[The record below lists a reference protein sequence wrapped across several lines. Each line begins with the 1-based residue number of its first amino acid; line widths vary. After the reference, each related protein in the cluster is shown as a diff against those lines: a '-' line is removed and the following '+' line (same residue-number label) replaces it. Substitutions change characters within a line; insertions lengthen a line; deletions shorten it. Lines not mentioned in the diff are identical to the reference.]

1 EPDSASDVPRFV
13 EDHHE
18 LVEES
23 TSRDVSGRVAEIFA
37 VSNRLVPVP
46 GSPHMINDQST
57 VNEERIEK
65 AERFHSAP
73 GGFVSMGFRVIL
85 EIDRTT
91 ELPEYVEPPWK
102 AEHRDRERSAVA
114 EAAAYRDSDV
124 GRRLAQLCNRIADEF
139 SGRVDVRSERTGV
152 TIQPLGAN
160 RCAVMWMHS
169 PNGISLLVGDGTWS
183 LAGTVQGVVELER
196 FLAAA
201 SRGDVRERVF
211 RNGFATIVMEG
222 DSELAREEVE
232 FTLQPGRSGYGS
244 VTESDRRRRGDVDY
258 EPW

>member
-1 EPDSASDVPRFV
+1 MAPSAAKDDTMKIQIEVFVEDWQLDCCGTAFEVGSTVTWSIHADEPDSASDVPRFV

-37 VSNRLVPVP
+37 VSNRLVPGP
-46 GSPHMINDQST
+46 GSAHMINDQST

-102 AEHRDRERSAVA
+102 VEHRDRERSAIA
-114 EAAAYRDSDV
+114 E
-124 GRRLAQLCNRIADEF
+124 G
-139 SGRVDVRSERTGV
+139 
-152 TIQPLGAN
+152 
-160 RCAVMWMHS
+160 
-169 PNGISLLVGDGTWS
+169 
-183 LAGTVQGVVELER
+183 
-196 FLAAA
+196 
-201 SRGDVRERVF
+201 
-211 RNGFATIVMEG
+211 
-222 DSELAREEVE
+222 
-232 FTLQPGRSGYGS
+232 
-244 VTESDRRRRGDVDY
+244 
-258 EPW
+258 